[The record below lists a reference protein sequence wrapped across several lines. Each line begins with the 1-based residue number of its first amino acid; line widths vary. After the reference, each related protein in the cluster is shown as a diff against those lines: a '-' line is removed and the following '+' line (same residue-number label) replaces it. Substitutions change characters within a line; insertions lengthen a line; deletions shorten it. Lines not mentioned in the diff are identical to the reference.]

1 MPIKEPVVIAREVL
15 KDLQAIFGENLLSVA
30 LFGSAA
36 RGTYDPKRSDINLV
50 IVLKGDVRPSLSSF
64 WKYVSKWRK
73 LDLAVPVVMNEQ
85 FLSSSLDTFAVE
97 FSDMKE
103 SHIIIFGDDILSS
116 LDIKKEH
123 IRLQVERELKQ
134 KIMALSSL
142 FINSLG
148 KKNAL
153 YSIIKRSISSLATLF
168 RASLIILDE
177 KPPKDDSELSQLV
190 CRRFGLDASIFEK
203 LLAVRADKSLARK
216 ENLSDLISRYIDEM
230 TKFSF
235 EIDKLSI

>member
-85 FLSSSLDTFAVE
+85 FLSSSLDTFA
-97 FSDMKE
+97 
-103 SHIIIFGDDILSS
+103 
-116 LDIKKEH
+116 
-123 IRLQVERELKQ
+123 
-134 KIMALSSL
+134 A
-142 FINSLG
+142 
-148 KKNAL
+148 
-153 YSIIKRSISSLATLF
+153 
-168 RASLIILDE
+168 
-177 KPPKDDSELSQLV
+177 
-190 CRRFGLDASIFEK
+190 
-203 LLAVRADKSLARK
+203 
-216 ENLSDLISRYIDEM
+216 
-230 TKFSF
+230 KFSF
-235 EIDKLSI
+235 LARDLSALTASSFSKIDKSSPNLWQINRESSESSLGGFSSRIIMLARNRVASEEILLFIMLYSASFLPSEFMKREDNAIIFCLSSFST